1 MWGRLEGLA
10 GLQLSTADRGL
21 RRVCYIYF
29 QGSPLGFFTFRLPPP
44 LLIASMNRFPAPIS
58 KFPPMH
64 NTMHTDFF
72 RLVWIYWSI
81 STISVVFRFNLSNF
95 QSFHILLNY
104 PIFWSSPADENRKRA
119 KSALII
125 VDFAT
130 NNWTKPKNVC
140 EFGWNSSK
148 MLIAEFNSKFVSNQT
163 RIYIAVKQHFVCA
176 HKFCWTEQCSPLVHY
191 LYPHSLKWSLFTKLV
206 FDANKFLSSASEF
219 EKQIDETWNSF
230 DWKIATT

>member
-1 MWGRLEGLA
+1 MCLWL
-10 GLQLSTADRGL
+10 LQQKHCFP
-21 RRVCYIYF
+21 RV
-29 QGSPLGFFTFRLPPP
+29 PLGFFTFRLPPP
-44 LLIASMNRFPAPIS
+44 LLIASINRFPAPIS

-64 NTMHTDFF
+64 NVHRFF
-72 RLVWIYWSI
+72 PTCLSLLIDIY
-81 STISVVFRFNLSNF
+81 NLSGFPIWSF

-104 PIFWSSPADENRKRA
+104 PIFWSSPVDENRKRA
-119 KSALII
+119 KSTLVIA
-125 VDFAT
+125 DFAT

-140 EFGWNSSK
+140 EIGWNSSK
-148 MLIAEFNSKFVSNQT
+148 MRIVEFNSKFVSNQT
-163 RIYIAVKQHFVCA
+163 RISIAVKQHFVCA
-176 HKFCWTEQCSPLVHY
+176 HKFCWTEPCSPLVHY